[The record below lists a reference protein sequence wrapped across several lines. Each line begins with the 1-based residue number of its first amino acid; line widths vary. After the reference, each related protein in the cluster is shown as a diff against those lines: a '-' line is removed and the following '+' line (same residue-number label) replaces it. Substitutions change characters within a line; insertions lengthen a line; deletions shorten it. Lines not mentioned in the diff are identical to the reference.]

1 MYLVTFKSL
10 KIKFV
15 TYALNLFYFFQP
27 FVAGVLLDNATPS
40 VSSSSR
46 LATSYGTMSGATN
59 VNQENDE
66 INTNGVHYVQ

>member
-15 TYALNLFYFFQP
+15 TYALNLFYFCQP
-27 FVAGVLLDNATPS
+27 FVAGVLLDSATPS

>member
-27 FVAGVLLDNATPS
+27 FVAGVLLDSATPS

>member
-1 MYLVTFKSL
+1 MCNMHLIYF
-10 KIKFV
+10 I
-15 TYALNLFYFFQP
+15 FFQP

-59 VNQENDE
+59 VNQENDDN
-66 INTNGVHYVQ
+66 NTNGVHYVQ